1 MKPPRRQ
8 AAPHGARIIFQTRVS
23 NIAQGCILA
32 DMKPAVSV
40 IVPVF
45 SRADTIGRAL
55 ESVLSQTF
63 SDYEIVVVDDGSTDD
78 TCRIIEQIQTDR
90 LTLIRHASNRGPAA
104 ARNTAINASRGR
116 WIAFL
121 DSDDAWRP
129 EKLERQVAILDKA
142 AANIAACA
150 TGFCLHRDGRAFE
163 VNQDIP
169 PDRFRRDILFGCT
182 ISPGSTL
189 MVDRAAFDKIG
200 LFDEQMLRL
209 EDWDWLLRFSEQFNI
224 AFDPAPLADIYQADP
239 TGRNSSGDPDAVL
252 TPSGGSRRSISRD
265 CRSPPGSVNCA
276 ARCWLRVPAFI
287 IAAVSRYEPPDVSW
301 HRFCF
306 FRCATPPSSA
316 CFGDPEHLSYGQGA
330 RSCESLST
338 AVPQGFNPCHHS
350 EHRFLTIRVD
360 PPTFWDIARRRDF
373 APDSAAQ
380 GHAWP

>member
-1 MKPPRRQ
+1 
-8 AAPHGARIIFQTRVS
+8 
-23 NIAQGCILA
+23 
-32 DMKPAVSV
+32 MKPAVSV

-239 TGRNSSGDPDAVL
+239 TGRNSSGDPDAVFDAI
-252 TPSGGSRRSISRD
+252 RRIEEKHLPRL
-265 CRSPPGSVNCA
+265 PLA
-276 ARCWLRVPAFI
+276 ARKRQLRSSLLVESAGVYYRRGQSLRAAGCVLASFLFFPMRNAAFF
-287 IAAVSRYEPPDVSW
+287 SMLW
-301 HRFCF
+301 
-306 FRCATPPSSA
+306 
-316 CFGDPEHLSYGQGA
+316 
-330 RSCESLST
+330 RSGTSVLR
-338 AVPQGFNPCHHS
+338 P
-350 EHRFLTIRVD
+350 
-360 PPTFWDIARRRDF
+360 RR
-373 APDSAAQ
+373 P
-380 GHAWP
+380 